1 MERNDLKFPK
11 IPLQQSMTAKL
22 FRLLPSEESLTFRR
36 QPTNP
41 SFFHEVCDHD
51 DNTAVLFSK
60 KLDVLTKP
68 TYPSFFHEV
77 CDHDDDAAVLFP
89 HHSPEISK
97 CLRQWTLGGNVCLW
111 LLVTLSTFTG
121 TQSQPKCLLHLG
133 YW

>member
-51 DNTAVLFSK
+51 DNTAVLFPTKS
-60 KLDVLTKP
+60 DILTTANLP
-68 TYPSFFHEV
+68 I
-77 CDHDDDAAVLFP
+77 LFP
-89 HHSPEISK
+89 
-97 CLRQWTLGGNVCLW
+97 LGL
-111 LLVTLSTFTG
+111 
-121 TQSQPKCLLHLG
+121 
-133 YW
+133 